1 MTQPLHNE
9 DMDEG
14 FSQSRGDV
22 GENVIQVS
30 ILPIHSLGEHE

>member
-22 GENVIQVS
+22 GENVVS